1 MQSNTNTKYLILT
14 GLFAA
19 LTAIGAY
26 IYIPLPISPVPIT
39 LQTFF
44 TLTAGG
50 ILGKKYGFFSQLIYV
65 LLGVIG
71 LPVFAGGAGG
81 IGILFGP
88 SGGFI
93 FGFIAAGYISGMGME
108 KNSLWNK
115 LLYMVLAVLSI
126 YILGVFGLMLIIEVG
141 MIEALTMGVTPFII
155 GDLIKIALAAYL
167 SNKLSSY
174 VQL

>member
-1 MQSNTNTKYLILT
+1 MQNSNNTKYLILT

-50 ILGKKYGFFSQLIYV
+50 ILGKKYGFFSQLIYI

-88 SGGFI
+88 TGGFI
-93 FGFIAAGYISGMGME
+93 FGFIAAGYISGIS
-108 KNSLWNK
+108 KNGFLNK
-115 LLYMVLAVLSI
+115 LLYMILAVLSI
-126 YILGVFGLMLIIEVG
+126 YILGILGLMFVTKVGLIQAI
-141 MIEALTMGVTPFII
+141 TMGVTPFII
-155 GDLIKIALAAYL
+155 GDLLKIILAAYL
-167 SNKLSSY
+167 SNKLSNY